1 MENQSQTPK
10 SEDEMLQRL
19 REEDA
24 ALPQADKGN
33 KKTLQIIVV
42 ASGLVLLTGIFFWI
56 FAATPSASPK
66 KTDKVAAA
74 NRGLSSA
81 EGMRTEKELF
91 GQAERNGTLSS
102 APKPESKIPGVVNS
116 GFPGAEGPAA
126 DKDFEDVQPKDPST
140 SIPVRKPRGPLPGG
154 NGAGT
159 AGAHT
164 ASEYHLSRE
173 LEMRLSEPYQK
184 ALAFYASE
192 QVVYN
197 RAANTMGSL
206 SANPLGGVDSSLR
219 NLTDRPQGFA
229 GSKIV
234 VSAGSEL
241 TAVLN
246 ETLNTDYPSVVKA
259 TITSPPEL
267 AGAIA
272 LLSYAL
278 GNERANAQV
287 GKIVLPAKSSGT
299 KAKEVTVASVVKS
312 GLPGLG
318 GDVNHHWG
326 PQTVAALAN
335 AGLTAGALAYAA
347 SQSSSGNSTTDLGN
361 AVLLGPVIQQGVQ
374 GVLKPIDWFGRER
387 PITVTVPAGTE
398 FTILV
403 TEGFEVS
410 P

>member
-1 MENQSQTPK
+1 MENQTPK
-10 SEDEMLQRL
+10 SEDEMLKRL

-24 ALPQADKGN
+24 HLPQADKGN
-33 KKTLQIIVV
+33 KKAMQIGVF
-42 ASGLVLLTGIFFWI
+42 ATGLVLLTGIFFWL
-56 FAATPSASPK
+56 FAESPAASPK
-66 KTDKVAAA
+66 KSDKVAAA
-74 NRGLSSA
+74 NRGLSAA

-91 GQAERNGTLSS
+91 GQAERNGTLG
-102 APKPESKIPGVVNS
+102 AAAKPESKIPGLANS
-116 GFPGAEGPAA
+116 GFPDAGDPNAA
-126 DKDFEDVQPKDPST
+126 TKDFEDVQPKDPSPT
-140 SIPVRKPRGPLPGG
+140 IPVRKPRGPLPGG
-154 NGAGT
+154 SGSGA
-159 AGAHT
+159 APSHVP
-164 ASEYHLSRE
+164 SEYHLSRE

-192 QVVYN
+192 QVVFN
-197 RAANTMGSL
+197 RAANNLGAA

-219 NLTDRPQGFA
+219 NLTDRPAGFA

-246 ETLNTDYPSVVKA
+246 ETLNTDYPSIVKA
-259 TITSPPEL
+259 TLTSPPEL

-278 GNERANAQV
+278 GNERATAQV
-287 GKIVLPAKSSGT
+287 GKIVLPAKSAAV

-326 PQTVAALAN
+326 PQIAAGLAN
-335 AGLTAGALAYAA
+335 AGLTAGALAYAS
-347 SQSSSGNSTTDLGN
+347 SQSSSDNLGT
-361 AVLLGPVIQQGVQ
+361 AVLLAPVIQQGVE
-374 GVLKPIDWFGRER
+374 GVLKPINYLGRDR